1 MDGCVEQ
8 VLHQLVV
15 VLPVVLVLVGC
26 KVPEDM
32 ELLECCVQ
40 EEPVNLS
47 RVILGVPQ
55 VRSKTP
61 DFVDLLE
68 NHPENIY
75 LPGGWPRTGVK
86 YEGRRRDNT
95 RSNCCVKGTGF

>member
-8 VLHQLVV
+8 VLHHLVV

-55 VRSKTP
+55 VHSKPLTLWTSWNSP
-61 DFVDLLE
+61 GEYLSSWWMAAHRGE
-68 NHPENIY
+68 IY
-75 LPGGWPRTGVK
+75 
-86 YEGRRRDNT
+86 
-95 RSNCCVKGTGF
+95 